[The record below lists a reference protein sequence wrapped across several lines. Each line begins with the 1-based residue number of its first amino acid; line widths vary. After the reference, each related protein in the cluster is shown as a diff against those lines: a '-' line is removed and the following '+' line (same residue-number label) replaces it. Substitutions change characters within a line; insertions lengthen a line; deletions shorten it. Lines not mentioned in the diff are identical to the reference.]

1 MDAQKFLAEFGHIAT
16 APGGVLKLRM
26 LVIQLAISG
35 KLVDQIVGEQS
46 VVEAIAAASN
56 LRQEYEA
63 RLALR
68 ASRAEPPLKRGP
80 FTIPRHWTWVRLE
93 QIALYI
99 QRGKGPQYA
108 ELGNTVAVSQKCVK
122 WSGLDLRS
130 ARFVADDS
138 LASYDEERFLCSGD
152 LLWNSTGTGTVG
164 RVAVYERKE
173 GITAV
178 ADSHVTV
185 VRLANFLPR
194 YIWCVI
200 ASPWVQTRFEPA
212 HAESLVSGSTQQ
224 VELATSTAR
233 KLPIP
238 CPPIKEQSRI
248 IAKVDELMSLCATL
262 ESQQQQ
268 GCDLQTKSRGAAL
281 QSLRSAATPRELQSA
296 WARLAENLS
305 SLFDLS
311 EDIEEFL
318 ETIKDLA
325 VRGVL
330 TLSTNESPNLSAIV
344 NACSALRTSYIAEGL
359 MRKQKF
365 ISAPEHHVTYPQN
378 WAVAAFDDCAVIIG
392 GVTKGRVLRG
402 KDVVTCPYLG
412 VANVQRGYFNL
423 TEVKQIQIAK
433 DELLKYQI
441 REGDLLIT
449 EGGDWDKVG
458 RTAIWR
464 GGINNCLH
472 QNHVF
477 KARVPSDDLL
487 NEWIELVFNS
497 GVGRDYFAHASKQT
511 TNLASINM
519 TQLRG
524 FPIPI
529 PPLSEQRAILEKM
542 QNLTALCAAWQTRVS
557 QKRKVASFL
566 ASTAVSNITG
576 IAPAPEEEEQVK
588 VPKTELIAPL
598 LLGQAPDVKNAA
610 PLASIIAHHNGEMS
624 AKDLWQRFGGEIDA
638 FYAQLKHEVAQ
649 GWIREPAVAEM
660 RQETA

>member
-1 MDAQKFLAEFGHIAT
+1 MDAQTFLAEFGHIAT

-35 KLVDQIVGEQS
+35 KLVDQIVGERS
-46 VVEAIAAASN
+46 VAEAIAAATN

-63 RLALR
+63 RLTLH
-68 ASRAEPPLKRGP
+68 ASRSEPPLKKGP
-80 FTIPRHWTWVRLE
+80 FIIPSHWTWVRLE
-93 QIALYI
+93 QLALYI

-108 ELGNTVAVSQKCVK
+108 ERGNTVAVSQKCVK

-138 LASYDEERFLCSGD
+138 LGSYDEERFLCSGD

-164 RVAVYERKE
+164 RIAVYEPKE
-173 GITAV
+173 GLAAV
-178 ADSHVTV
+178 ADSHVTI

-212 HAESLVSGSTQQ
+212 HKESLVSGSTQQ

-238 CPPIKEQSRI
+238 CPPIEEQARI
-248 IAKVDELMSLCATL
+248 VAKVDELMSLCDKL
-262 ESQQQQ
+262 EIQQEE
-268 GCDLQTKSRGAAL
+268 GRGLQKKSREAAL
-281 QSLRSAATPRELQSA
+281 ESLRSAATPRELQSA
-296 WARLAENLS
+296 WARLAENFS
-305 SLFDLS
+305 SLFQLS
-311 EDIEEFL
+311 EDIAEFL
-318 ETIKDLA
+318 EKVKDLA

-330 TLSTNESPNLSAIV
+330 TSSTHESPNVAEIV
-344 NACSALRTSYIAEGL
+344 KACSALRTSYIAEGL

-365 ISAPEHHVTYPQN
+365 ISAPKRHVNFPQN
-378 WAVAAFDDCAVIIG
+378 WTIAAFDDCAVIIG
-392 GVTKGRVLRG
+392 GVTKGRDLRG

-433 DELLKYQI
+433 DELPKYRV

-464 GGINNCLH
+464 GGIENCLH

-477 KARVPSDDLL
+477 KARVPSGDLL

-497 GVGRDYFAHASKQT
+497 SVGRDYFARASKQT

-519 TQLRG
+519 TQLRS
-524 FPIPI
+524 FPVPV
-529 PPLSEQRAILEKM
+529 PPLPEQQSILEKI
-542 QNLTALCAAWQTRVS
+542 QNLTVLSAAWQNRVS
-557 QKRKVASFL
+557 QKRKLASFL
-566 ASTAVSNITG
+566 ASMAVSNITG
-576 IAPAPEEEEQVK
+576 IAAAPEEEEQLE
-588 VPKTELIAPL
+588 VPKTQLIAPL
-598 LLGQAPDVKNAA
+598 LLGQAPDVKNVA
-610 PLASIIAHHNGEMS
+610 PLATILAHHNGEMS

-649 GWIREPAVAEM
+649 GWIREPAIAEM